1 MFEIEMCELK
11 LNHSALKI
19 SRIMD
24 FKNHVEITYEIT
36 LDKTSFFGKFSV
48 QGVESGSW
56 FKKLNQL
63 EVIKI
68 KLGRDLRV
76 ESG

>member
-11 LNHSALKI
+11 LNHSSLKI
-19 SRIMD
+19 FRITN

-48 QGVESGSW
+48 QGVESGLW

-68 KLGRDLRV
+68 KLGL
-76 ESG
+76 